1 MKKDMKKNLM
11 KRIVA
16 MITAA
21 VMLFSL
27 AAFAACS
34 KKQDDT
40 EIRIAA
46 LKGPTGMGMVKL
58 ADKKNYPN
66 YTVSIEASPDA
77 LNPRIISGEVDVA
90 AVPVNLASV
99 LYNKLDGD
107 ISVLAVSTLGVLYV
121 VEAGSEVNSVADLA
135 GKTVYA
141 TGQGA
146 TPEYILNYLLDKNGV
161 AGSVEVN
168 YVGEHAALATM
179 LADGS
184 AEIGMLPEPNVTS
197 TLAGNDNLRIAL
209 NLTEEWNKVCSTE
222 LVQGV
227 VIARKSFVNEH
238 PEAIEQFLREY
249 EKSSAFVNE
258 NIDEAAKLIVD
269 AGILGYDHHLAV
281 VHVRIGPGVIVLST
295 VHSKA
300 VPDAVNRTRIQLGI
314 FRIPVDRGFYQLPA
328 VNLADCLSE
337 LQVKSGVIARLIVH
351 VAVRRVFCI
360 EAYGKG
366 CRSVCGRGCCSC

>member
-1 MKKDMKKNLM
+1 MKKDTKKNLM
-11 KRIVA
+11 KRIVT

-58 ADKKNYPN
+58 ADKQNYPN

-121 VEAGSEVNSVADLA
+121 VEAGSEMNSVADLA

-184 AEIGMLPEPNVTS
+184 AEIGILPEPNVTS

-269 AGILGYDHHLAV
+269 VGILGNVEIAKKAIPNCNISFSKGEAMHKAVEGMLAV
-281 VHVRIGPGVIVLST
+281 LFEANPKSIGGKL
-295 VHSKA
+295 
-300 VPDAVNRTRIQLGI
+300 PDKDFYYGI
-314 FRIPVDRGFYQLPA
+314 
-328 VNLADCLSE
+328 
-337 LQVKSGVIARLIVH
+337 
-351 VAVRRVFCI
+351 
-360 EAYGKG
+360 
-366 CRSVCGRGCCSC
+366 

>member
-1 MKKDMKKNLM
+1 MKKNLM

-58 ADKKNYPN
+58 ADKQNYPN

-121 VEAGSEVNSVADLA
+121 LEAGSEVNSVADLA

-179 LADGS
+179 LANGS

-269 AGILGYDHHLAV
+269 AGILGNVEIAKKAIPNCNISFSKGEAMHKAVEGMLAV
-281 VHVRIGPGVIVLST
+281 LFEANPKSIGGKL
-295 VHSKA
+295 
-300 VPDAVNRTRIQLGI
+300 PDKDFYYGI
-314 FRIPVDRGFYQLPA
+314 
-328 VNLADCLSE
+328 
-337 LQVKSGVIARLIVH
+337 
-351 VAVRRVFCI
+351 
-360 EAYGKG
+360 
-366 CRSVCGRGCCSC
+366 

>member
-58 ADKKNYPN
+58 ADKQNYPN

-209 NLTEEWNKVCSTE
+209 NLTEEWNRVCSTE

-227 VIARKSFVNEH
+227 VIARKNFVNEH

-269 AGILGYDHHLAV
+269 AGILGNVEIAKKAIPNCNISFSKGEAMHKAVEGMLAV
-281 VHVRIGPGVIVLST
+281 LFEANPKSIGGKL
-295 VHSKA
+295 
-300 VPDAVNRTRIQLGI
+300 PDKDFYYGI
-314 FRIPVDRGFYQLPA
+314 
-328 VNLADCLSE
+328 
-337 LQVKSGVIARLIVH
+337 
-351 VAVRRVFCI
+351 
-360 EAYGKG
+360 
-366 CRSVCGRGCCSC
+366 

>member
-1 MKKDMKKNLM
+1 MKKNLM

-58 ADKKNYPN
+58 ADKQNYPN

-184 AEIGMLPEPNVTS
+184 AEIGMLPEPNVTT

-269 AGILGYDHHLAV
+269 VGILGNVEIAKKAIPNCNISFSKGEAMHKAVEGMLAV
-281 VHVRIGPGVIVLST
+281 LFEANPKSIGGKL
-295 VHSKA
+295 
-300 VPDAVNRTRIQLGI
+300 PDKDFYYGI
-314 FRIPVDRGFYQLPA
+314 
-328 VNLADCLSE
+328 
-337 LQVKSGVIARLIVH
+337 
-351 VAVRRVFCI
+351 
-360 EAYGKG
+360 
-366 CRSVCGRGCCSC
+366 

>member
-1 MKKDMKKNLM
+1 MKKNLM

-16 MITAA
+16 MITAV

-58 ADKKNYPN
+58 ADKQNYPN

-269 AGILGYDHHLAV
+269 AGILGNVEIAKKAIPNCNISFSKGEAMH
-281 VHVRIGPGVIVLST
+281 
-295 VHSKA
+295 KA
-300 VPDAVNRTRIQLGI
+300 VEGMLTVLFEANPKSIGGKLPDKDFYYGI
-314 FRIPVDRGFYQLPA
+314 
-328 VNLADCLSE
+328 
-337 LQVKSGVIARLIVH
+337 
-351 VAVRRVFCI
+351 
-360 EAYGKG
+360 
-366 CRSVCGRGCCSC
+366 

>member
-58 ADKKNYPN
+58 ADKQNYPN

-197 TLAGNDNLRIAL
+197 TLAGNDDLRIAL

-249 EKSSAFVNE
+249 EKSSAFANE

-269 AGILGYDHHLAV
+269 VGILGNVEIAKKAIPNCNISFSKGEAMHKAVEGMLAV
-281 VHVRIGPGVIVLST
+281 LFEANPKSIGGKL
-295 VHSKA
+295 
-300 VPDAVNRTRIQLGI
+300 PDKDFYYGI
-314 FRIPVDRGFYQLPA
+314 
-328 VNLADCLSE
+328 
-337 LQVKSGVIARLIVH
+337 
-351 VAVRRVFCI
+351 
-360 EAYGKG
+360 
-366 CRSVCGRGCCSC
+366 

>member
-1 MKKDMKKNLM
+1 MKKNLM

-58 ADKKNYPN
+58 ADKQNYPN

-269 AGILGYDHHLAV
+269 AGILGNVEIAKKAIPNCNISFSKGEAMH
-281 VHVRIGPGVIVLST
+281 
-295 VHSKA
+295 KA
-300 VPDAVNRTRIQLGI
+300 VEGMLTVLFEANPKSLGGKLPDKDFYYGI
-314 FRIPVDRGFYQLPA
+314 
-328 VNLADCLSE
+328 
-337 LQVKSGVIARLIVH
+337 
-351 VAVRRVFCI
+351 
-360 EAYGKG
+360 
-366 CRSVCGRGCCSC
+366 

>member
-1 MKKDMKKNLM
+1 MKKNLM

-27 AAFAACS
+27 AAFVACS

-58 ADKKNYPN
+58 ADKQNYPN

-197 TLAGNDNLRIAL
+197 TLAGNDDLRIAL
-209 NLTEEWNKVCSTE
+209 NLSEEWNKVCSTE

-269 AGILGYDHHLAV
+269 AGILGNVEIAKKAIPNCNISFSKGEAMH
-281 VHVRIGPGVIVLST
+281 
-295 VHSKA
+295 KA
-300 VPDAVNRTRIQLGI
+300 VEGMLTVLFEANPKSIGGKLPDKDFYYGI
-314 FRIPVDRGFYQLPA
+314 
-328 VNLADCLSE
+328 
-337 LQVKSGVIARLIVH
+337 
-351 VAVRRVFCI
+351 
-360 EAYGKG
+360 
-366 CRSVCGRGCCSC
+366 

>member
-1 MKKDMKKNLM
+1 MKKDTKKNLM

-58 ADKKNYPN
+58 ADKQNYPN

-121 VEAGSEVNSVADLA
+121 LEAGSEVNSVADLA
-135 GKTVYA
+135 GRTVYA

-161 AGSVEVN
+161 SGSVEVN

-269 AGILGYDHHLAV
+269 AGILGNVEIAKKAIPNCNISFSKGEAMH
-281 VHVRIGPGVIVLST
+281 
-295 VHSKA
+295 KA
-300 VPDAVNRTRIQLGI
+300 VEGMLTVLFEANPKSIGGKLPDKDFYYGI
-314 FRIPVDRGFYQLPA
+314 
-328 VNLADCLSE
+328 
-337 LQVKSGVIARLIVH
+337 
-351 VAVRRVFCI
+351 
-360 EAYGKG
+360 
-366 CRSVCGRGCCSC
+366 

>member
-1 MKKDMKKNLM
+1 MKKNLM
-11 KRIVA
+11 KRIIA
-16 MITAA
+16 IITAA

-58 ADKKNYPN
+58 ADKQNYPN

-197 TLAGNDNLRIAL
+197 TLAGNDNMRIAL

-269 AGILGYDHHLAV
+269 VGILGNVEIAKKAIPNCNISFSKGEAMHKAVEGMLAV
-281 VHVRIGPGVIVLST
+281 LFEANPKSIGGKL
-295 VHSKA
+295 
-300 VPDAVNRTRIQLGI
+300 PDKDFYYGI
-314 FRIPVDRGFYQLPA
+314 
-328 VNLADCLSE
+328 
-337 LQVKSGVIARLIVH
+337 
-351 VAVRRVFCI
+351 
-360 EAYGKG
+360 
-366 CRSVCGRGCCSC
+366 

>member
-1 MKKDMKKNLM
+1 MKKNLM
-11 KRIVA
+11 KPIVA

-58 ADKKNYPN
+58 ADKQNYPN

-179 LADGS
+179 LANGS

-197 TLAGNDNLRIAL
+197 TLAGNDDLRIAL

-258 NIDEAAKLIVD
+258 NIYEAAKLIVD
-269 AGILGYDHHLAV
+269 AGILGNVEIAKKAIPNCNISFSKGEAMH
-281 VHVRIGPGVIVLST
+281 
-295 VHSKA
+295 KA
-300 VPDAVNRTRIQLGI
+300 VEGMLTVLFEANPKSIGGKLPDKDFYYGI
-314 FRIPVDRGFYQLPA
+314 
-328 VNLADCLSE
+328 
-337 LQVKSGVIARLIVH
+337 
-351 VAVRRVFCI
+351 
-360 EAYGKG
+360 
-366 CRSVCGRGCCSC
+366 

>member
-1 MKKDMKKNLM
+1 MKKNLM
-11 KRIVA
+11 KQIVA
-16 MITAA
+16 MLTAA

-58 ADKKNYPN
+58 ADKQNYPN

-179 LADGS
+179 LANGS

-269 AGILGYDHHLAV
+269 AGILGNVEIAKKAIPNCNISFSKGEAMH
-281 VHVRIGPGVIVLST
+281 
-295 VHSKA
+295 KA
-300 VPDAVNRTRIQLGI
+300 VEGMLTVLFEANPKSIGGKLPDKDFYYGI
-314 FRIPVDRGFYQLPA
+314 
-328 VNLADCLSE
+328 
-337 LQVKSGVIARLIVH
+337 
-351 VAVRRVFCI
+351 
-360 EAYGKG
+360 
-366 CRSVCGRGCCSC
+366 

>member
-1 MKKDMKKNLM
+1 MKKNLM
-11 KRIVA
+11 KQIVA

-58 ADKKNYPN
+58 ADKQNYPN

-269 AGILGYDHHLAV
+269 AGILGNVEIAKKAIPNCNISFSKGEAMH
-281 VHVRIGPGVIVLST
+281 
-295 VHSKA
+295 KA
-300 VPDAVNRTRIQLGI
+300 VEGMLTVLFEANPKSIGGKLPDKDFYYGI
-314 FRIPVDRGFYQLPA
+314 
-328 VNLADCLSE
+328 
-337 LQVKSGVIARLIVH
+337 
-351 VAVRRVFCI
+351 
-360 EAYGKG
+360 
-366 CRSVCGRGCCSC
+366 

>member
-16 MITAA
+16 MITAV

-58 ADKKNYPN
+58 ADKQNYPN

-269 AGILGYDHHLAV
+269 AGILGNVEIAKKAIPNCNISFSKGEAMH
-281 VHVRIGPGVIVLST
+281 
-295 VHSKA
+295 KA
-300 VPDAVNRTRIQLGI
+300 VEGMLTVLFEANPKSIGGKLPDKDFYYGI
-314 FRIPVDRGFYQLPA
+314 
-328 VNLADCLSE
+328 
-337 LQVKSGVIARLIVH
+337 
-351 VAVRRVFCI
+351 
-360 EAYGKG
+360 
-366 CRSVCGRGCCSC
+366 

>member
-1 MKKDMKKNLM
+1 MKKNLM

-58 ADKKNYPN
+58 ADKQNYPN

-161 AGSVEVN
+161 SESVEVN

-179 LADGS
+179 LANGS
-184 AEIGMLPEPNVTS
+184 AGIGMLPEPNVTS

-269 AGILGYDHHLAV
+269 AGILGNVEIAKKAIPNCNISFSKGEAMH
-281 VHVRIGPGVIVLST
+281 
-295 VHSKA
+295 KA
-300 VPDAVNRTRIQLGI
+300 VEGMLTVLFEANPKSIGGKLPDKDFYYGI
-314 FRIPVDRGFYQLPA
+314 
-328 VNLADCLSE
+328 
-337 LQVKSGVIARLIVH
+337 
-351 VAVRRVFCI
+351 
-360 EAYGKG
+360 
-366 CRSVCGRGCCSC
+366 

>member
-1 MKKDMKKNLM
+1 MKKNLM

-16 MITAA
+16 IITAA

-58 ADKKNYPN
+58 ADKQNYPN

-269 AGILGYDHHLAV
+269 AGILGNVEIAKKAIPNCNISFSKGEAMH
-281 VHVRIGPGVIVLST
+281 
-295 VHSKA
+295 KA
-300 VPDAVNRTRIQLGI
+300 VEGMLTVLFEANPKSIGGKLPDKDFYYGI
-314 FRIPVDRGFYQLPA
+314 
-328 VNLADCLSE
+328 
-337 LQVKSGVIARLIVH
+337 
-351 VAVRRVFCI
+351 
-360 EAYGKG
+360 
-366 CRSVCGRGCCSC
+366 

>member
-1 MKKDMKKNLM
+1 MKKNLM

-16 MITAA
+16 MIAAA

-58 ADKKNYPN
+58 ADKQNYPN

-168 YVGEHAALATM
+168 YVGEHAALASM

-197 TLAGNDNLRIAL
+197 TLAGNDDLRIAL

-269 AGILGYDHHLAV
+269 AGILGNVEIAKKAIPNCNISFSKGEAMH
-281 VHVRIGPGVIVLST
+281 
-295 VHSKA
+295 KA
-300 VPDAVNRTRIQLGI
+300 VEGMLTVLFEANPKSIGGKLPDKDFYYGI
-314 FRIPVDRGFYQLPA
+314 
-328 VNLADCLSE
+328 
-337 LQVKSGVIARLIVH
+337 
-351 VAVRRVFCI
+351 
-360 EAYGKG
+360 
-366 CRSVCGRGCCSC
+366 

>member
-1 MKKDMKKNLM
+1 MKKNLM

-58 ADKKNYPN
+58 ADKQNYPN

-249 EKSSAFVNE
+249 EKSSSFVNE

-269 AGILGYDHHLAV
+269 AGILGNVEIAKKAIPNCNISFSKGEAMH
-281 VHVRIGPGVIVLST
+281 
-295 VHSKA
+295 KA
-300 VPDAVNRTRIQLGI
+300 VEGMLTVLFEANPKSIGGKLPDKDFYYGI
-314 FRIPVDRGFYQLPA
+314 
-328 VNLADCLSE
+328 
-337 LQVKSGVIARLIVH
+337 
-351 VAVRRVFCI
+351 
-360 EAYGKG
+360 
-366 CRSVCGRGCCSC
+366 

>member
-1 MKKDMKKNLM
+1 MKKNLM

-46 LKGPTGMGMVKL
+46 LKGPTGIGMVKL
-58 ADKKNYPN
+58 ADKQNYPN

-209 NLTEEWNKVCSTE
+209 NLTEEWNRVCSTE

-269 AGILGYDHHLAV
+269 AGILGNVEIAKKAIPNCNISFSKGEAMH
-281 VHVRIGPGVIVLST
+281 
-295 VHSKA
+295 KA
-300 VPDAVNRTRIQLGI
+300 VEGMLTVLFEANPKSIGGKLPDKDFYYGI
-314 FRIPVDRGFYQLPA
+314 
-328 VNLADCLSE
+328 
-337 LQVKSGVIARLIVH
+337 
-351 VAVRRVFCI
+351 
-360 EAYGKG
+360 
-366 CRSVCGRGCCSC
+366 

>member
-58 ADKKNYPN
+58 ADKQNYPN

-269 AGILGYDHHLAV
+269 AGILGNVEIAKKAIPNCNISFSKGEAMHKAVEGMLAV
-281 VHVRIGPGVIVLST
+281 LFEANPKSIGGKL
-295 VHSKA
+295 
-300 VPDAVNRTRIQLGI
+300 PDKDFYYGI
-314 FRIPVDRGFYQLPA
+314 
-328 VNLADCLSE
+328 
-337 LQVKSGVIARLIVH
+337 
-351 VAVRRVFCI
+351 
-360 EAYGKG
+360 
-366 CRSVCGRGCCSC
+366 

>member
-1 MKKDMKKNLM
+1 MKKNLM

-58 ADKKNYPN
+58 ADKQNYPN

-121 VEAGSEVNSVADLA
+121 LEAGSEVNSVADLA

-146 TPEYILNYLLDKNGV
+146 TPEYILNYLLDKNG
-161 AGSVEVN
+161 ASESVEVN

-179 LADGS
+179 LANGS

-197 TLAGNDNLRIAL
+197 TLAGNDDLRIAL

-269 AGILGYDHHLAV
+269 AGILGNVEIAKKAIPNCNISFSKGEAMH
-281 VHVRIGPGVIVLST
+281 
-295 VHSKA
+295 KA
-300 VPDAVNRTRIQLGI
+300 VEGMLTVLFEANPKSIGGKLPDKDFYYGI
-314 FRIPVDRGFYQLPA
+314 
-328 VNLADCLSE
+328 
-337 LQVKSGVIARLIVH
+337 
-351 VAVRRVFCI
+351 
-360 EAYGKG
+360 
-366 CRSVCGRGCCSC
+366 

>member
-1 MKKDMKKNLM
+1 MKKNLM

-58 ADKKNYPN
+58 ADKQNYPN

-269 AGILGYDHHLAV
+269 ARILGNVEIAKKAIPNCNISFSKGEAMHKAVEGMLAV
-281 VHVRIGPGVIVLST
+281 LFEANTKSIGGKL
-295 VHSKA
+295 
-300 VPDAVNRTRIQLGI
+300 PDKDFYYGI
-314 FRIPVDRGFYQLPA
+314 
-328 VNLADCLSE
+328 
-337 LQVKSGVIARLIVH
+337 
-351 VAVRRVFCI
+351 
-360 EAYGKG
+360 
-366 CRSVCGRGCCSC
+366 

>member
-1 MKKDMKKNLM
+1 MKKNLM

-58 ADKKNYPN
+58 ADKQNYPN

-238 PEAIEQFLREY
+238 QEAIEQFLREY

-269 AGILGYDHHLAV
+269 AGILGNVEIAKKAIPNCNISFSKGEAMHKAVEGMLAV
-281 VHVRIGPGVIVLST
+281 LFEANPKSIGGKL
-295 VHSKA
+295 
-300 VPDAVNRTRIQLGI
+300 PDKDFYYGI
-314 FRIPVDRGFYQLPA
+314 
-328 VNLADCLSE
+328 
-337 LQVKSGVIARLIVH
+337 
-351 VAVRRVFCI
+351 
-360 EAYGKG
+360 
-366 CRSVCGRGCCSC
+366 

>member
-58 ADKKNYPN
+58 ADKQNYPN

-107 ISVLAVSTLGVLYV
+107 ISVLAVSTLGVIYV

-209 NLTEEWNKVCSTE
+209 NITEEWNKVCSTE

-258 NIDEAAKLIVD
+258 NIDEAAKFIVD
-269 AGILGYDHHLAV
+269 AGILGNVEIAKKAIPNCNISFSKGEAMHKAVEGMLAV
-281 VHVRIGPGVIVLST
+281 LFEANPKSIGGKL
-295 VHSKA
+295 
-300 VPDAVNRTRIQLGI
+300 PDKDFYYGI
-314 FRIPVDRGFYQLPA
+314 
-328 VNLADCLSE
+328 
-337 LQVKSGVIARLIVH
+337 
-351 VAVRRVFCI
+351 
-360 EAYGKG
+360 
-366 CRSVCGRGCCSC
+366 

>member
-1 MKKDMKKNLM
+1 MKKNLM

-58 ADKKNYPN
+58 ADKQNYPN

-269 AGILGYDHHLAV
+269 AGILGNVEIAKKAIPNCNISFSKGAAMHKAVEGMLAV
-281 VHVRIGPGVIVLST
+281 LFEANPKSIGGKL
-295 VHSKA
+295 
-300 VPDAVNRTRIQLGI
+300 PDKDFYYGI
-314 FRIPVDRGFYQLPA
+314 
-328 VNLADCLSE
+328 
-337 LQVKSGVIARLIVH
+337 
-351 VAVRRVFCI
+351 
-360 EAYGKG
+360 
-366 CRSVCGRGCCSC
+366 

>member
-1 MKKDMKKNLM
+1 MKKNLM

-58 ADKKNYPN
+58 ADKQNYPN

-141 TGQGA
+141 TGHGA

-269 AGILGYDHHLAV
+269 AGILGNVEIAKKAIPNCNISFSKGEAMHKAVEGMLAV
-281 VHVRIGPGVIVLST
+281 LFEANPKSIGGKL
-295 VHSKA
+295 
-300 VPDAVNRTRIQLGI
+300 PDKDFYYGI
-314 FRIPVDRGFYQLPA
+314 
-328 VNLADCLSE
+328 
-337 LQVKSGVIARLIVH
+337 
-351 VAVRRVFCI
+351 
-360 EAYGKG
+360 
-366 CRSVCGRGCCSC
+366 

>member
-1 MKKDMKKNLM
+1 MKKNLM

-34 KKQDDT
+34 RKQDDT

-58 ADKKNYPN
+58 ADKQNYPN

-197 TLAGNDNLRIAL
+197 TLAGNDDLRIAL

-269 AGILGYDHHLAV
+269 AGILGNVEIAKKAIPNCNISFSKGEAMH
-281 VHVRIGPGVIVLST
+281 
-295 VHSKA
+295 KA
-300 VPDAVNRTRIQLGI
+300 VEGMLTVLFEANPKSIGGKLPDKDFYYGI
-314 FRIPVDRGFYQLPA
+314 
-328 VNLADCLSE
+328 
-337 LQVKSGVIARLIVH
+337 
-351 VAVRRVFCI
+351 
-360 EAYGKG
+360 
-366 CRSVCGRGCCSC
+366 

>member
-1 MKKDMKKNLM
+1 MKKDTKKNLM
-11 KRIVA
+11 KRIVT

-58 ADKKNYPN
+58 ADKQNYPN

-227 VIARKSFVNEH
+227 VIVRKSFVNEH

-269 AGILGYDHHLAV
+269 VGILGNVEIAKKAIPNCNISFSKGEAMHKAVEGMLAV
-281 VHVRIGPGVIVLST
+281 LFEANPKSIGGKL
-295 VHSKA
+295 
-300 VPDAVNRTRIQLGI
+300 PDKDFYYGI
-314 FRIPVDRGFYQLPA
+314 
-328 VNLADCLSE
+328 
-337 LQVKSGVIARLIVH
+337 
-351 VAVRRVFCI
+351 
-360 EAYGKG
+360 
-366 CRSVCGRGCCSC
+366 

>member
-1 MKKDMKKNLM
+1 MKKDMKKNIM
-11 KRIVA
+11 KRIVT

-27 AAFAACS
+27 AALAACS

-58 ADKKNYPN
+58 ADKQNYPN

-197 TLAGNDNLRIAL
+197 TLAGNDNMRIAL

-269 AGILGYDHHLAV
+269 VGILGNVEIAKKAIPNCNISFSKGEAMHKAVEGMLAV
-281 VHVRIGPGVIVLST
+281 LFEANPKSIGGKL
-295 VHSKA
+295 
-300 VPDAVNRTRIQLGI
+300 PDKDFYYGI
-314 FRIPVDRGFYQLPA
+314 
-328 VNLADCLSE
+328 
-337 LQVKSGVIARLIVH
+337 
-351 VAVRRVFCI
+351 
-360 EAYGKG
+360 
-366 CRSVCGRGCCSC
+366 

>member
-11 KRIVA
+11 KQIVA
-16 MITAA
+16 MIAAA

-58 ADKKNYPN
+58 ADKQNYPN

-121 VEAGSEVNSVADLA
+121 VEAGSEVNYVADLA

-209 NLTEEWNKVCSTE
+209 DLTEEWNKVCSTE

-269 AGILGYDHHLAV
+269 AGILGNVEIAKKAIPNCNISFSKGEAMH
-281 VHVRIGPGVIVLST
+281 
-295 VHSKA
+295 KA
-300 VPDAVNRTRIQLGI
+300 VEGMLTVLFEANPKSIGGKLPDKDFYYGI
-314 FRIPVDRGFYQLPA
+314 
-328 VNLADCLSE
+328 
-337 LQVKSGVIARLIVH
+337 
-351 VAVRRVFCI
+351 
-360 EAYGKG
+360 
-366 CRSVCGRGCCSC
+366 

>member
-1 MKKDMKKNLM
+1 MKKNLM

-58 ADKKNYPN
+58 ADKQNYPN

-161 AGSVEVN
+161 SGSVEVN

-269 AGILGYDHHLAV
+269 VGILGNVEIAKKAIPNCNISFSKGEAMH
-281 VHVRIGPGVIVLST
+281 
-295 VHSKA
+295 KA
-300 VPDAVNRTRIQLGI
+300 VEGMLTVLFEANPKSIGGKLPDKDFYYGI
-314 FRIPVDRGFYQLPA
+314 
-328 VNLADCLSE
+328 
-337 LQVKSGVIARLIVH
+337 
-351 VAVRRVFCI
+351 
-360 EAYGKG
+360 
-366 CRSVCGRGCCSC
+366 

>member
-1 MKKDMKKNLM
+1 MKKNLM

-58 ADKKNYPN
+58 ADKQNYPN

-249 EKSSAFVNE
+249 EKSSAFANE

-269 AGILGYDHHLAV
+269 AGILGNVEIAKKAIPNCNISFSKGEAMH
-281 VHVRIGPGVIVLST
+281 
-295 VHSKA
+295 KA
-300 VPDAVNRTRIQLGI
+300 VEGMLTVLFEANPKSIGGKLPDKDFYYGI
-314 FRIPVDRGFYQLPA
+314 
-328 VNLADCLSE
+328 
-337 LQVKSGVIARLIVH
+337 
-351 VAVRRVFCI
+351 
-360 EAYGKG
+360 
-366 CRSVCGRGCCSC
+366 

>member
-1 MKKDMKKNLM
+1 MKKNLM

-58 ADKKNYPN
+58 ADKQNYPN

-90 AVPVNLASV
+90 TVPVNLASV

-141 TGQGA
+141 TGQGV

-269 AGILGYDHHLAV
+269 AGILGNVEIAKKAIPNCNISFSKGEAMHKAVEGMLAV
-281 VHVRIGPGVIVLST
+281 LFEANPKSIGGKL
-295 VHSKA
+295 
-300 VPDAVNRTRIQLGI
+300 PDKDFYYGI
-314 FRIPVDRGFYQLPA
+314 
-328 VNLADCLSE
+328 
-337 LQVKSGVIARLIVH
+337 
-351 VAVRRVFCI
+351 
-360 EAYGKG
+360 
-366 CRSVCGRGCCSC
+366 

>member
-1 MKKDMKKNLM
+1 M
-11 KRIVA
+11 
-16 MITAA
+16 
-21 VMLFSL
+21 
-27 AAFAACS
+27 
-34 KKQDDT
+34 
-40 EIRIAA
+40 
-46 LKGPTGMGMVKL
+46 KL
-58 ADKKNYPN
+58 ADKQNYPN

-184 AEIGMLPEPNVTS
+184 AEIGMLPEPNVTT

-249 EKSSAFVNE
+249 EKSSAFV
-258 NIDEAAKLIVD
+258 DV
-269 AGILGYDHHLAV
+269 GILGNVEIAKKAIPNCNISFSKGEAMHKAVEGMLAV
-281 VHVRIGPGVIVLST
+281 LFEANPKSIGGKL
-295 VHSKA
+295 
-300 VPDAVNRTRIQLGI
+300 PDKDFYYGI
-314 FRIPVDRGFYQLPA
+314 
-328 VNLADCLSE
+328 
-337 LQVKSGVIARLIVH
+337 
-351 VAVRRVFCI
+351 
-360 EAYGKG
+360 
-366 CRSVCGRGCCSC
+366 

>member
-27 AAFAACS
+27 AAFVACS

-58 ADKKNYPN
+58 ADKQNYPN

-269 AGILGYDHHLAV
+269 AGILGNVEIAKKAIPNCNISFSKGEAMH
-281 VHVRIGPGVIVLST
+281 
-295 VHSKA
+295 KA
-300 VPDAVNRTRIQLGI
+300 VEGMLTVLFEANPKSIGGKLPDKDFYYGI
-314 FRIPVDRGFYQLPA
+314 
-328 VNLADCLSE
+328 
-337 LQVKSGVIARLIVH
+337 
-351 VAVRRVFCI
+351 
-360 EAYGKG
+360 
-366 CRSVCGRGCCSC
+366 

>member
-1 MKKDMKKNLM
+1 MKKNLM

-58 ADKKNYPN
+58 ADKQNYPN

-121 VEAGSEVNSVADLA
+121 VEAGSEMNSVADLA

-269 AGILGYDHHLAV
+269 VGILGNVEIAKKAIPNCNISFSKGEAMYKAVEGMLAV
-281 VHVRIGPGVIVLST
+281 LFEANPKSIGGKL
-295 VHSKA
+295 
-300 VPDAVNRTRIQLGI
+300 PDKDFYYGI
-314 FRIPVDRGFYQLPA
+314 
-328 VNLADCLSE
+328 
-337 LQVKSGVIARLIVH
+337 
-351 VAVRRVFCI
+351 
-360 EAYGKG
+360 
-366 CRSVCGRGCCSC
+366 

>member
-1 MKKDMKKNLM
+1 MKKNLM

-58 ADKKNYPN
+58 ADKQNYPN

-77 LNPRIISGEVDVA
+77 LNPQIISGEVDVA

-179 LADGS
+179 LANGS

-269 AGILGYDHHLAV
+269 AGILGNVEIAKKAIPNCNISFSKGEAMHKAIEGMLTVLFEANPKS
-281 VHVRIGPGVIVLST
+281 IGGKL
-295 VHSKA
+295 
-300 VPDAVNRTRIQLGI
+300 PDKDFYYGI
-314 FRIPVDRGFYQLPA
+314 
-328 VNLADCLSE
+328 
-337 LQVKSGVIARLIVH
+337 
-351 VAVRRVFCI
+351 
-360 EAYGKG
+360 
-366 CRSVCGRGCCSC
+366 

>member
-1 MKKDMKKNLM
+1 MKKDTKKNLM
-11 KRIVA
+11 KRIIA
-16 MITAA
+16 IITAA

-58 ADKKNYPN
+58 ADKQNYPN

-269 AGILGYDHHLAV
+269 VGILGNVEIAKKAIPNCNISFSKGEAMHKAVEGMLAV
-281 VHVRIGPGVIVLST
+281 LFEANPKSIGGKL
-295 VHSKA
+295 
-300 VPDAVNRTRIQLGI
+300 PDKDFYYGI
-314 FRIPVDRGFYQLPA
+314 
-328 VNLADCLSE
+328 
-337 LQVKSGVIARLIVH
+337 
-351 VAVRRVFCI
+351 
-360 EAYGKG
+360 
-366 CRSVCGRGCCSC
+366 